1 MMTFE
6 GPRAVARH
14 ETPGNR
20 DGQLQQVVPAWNGI
34 LHEFRN
40 HLTVLLAAATE
51 IRIALP
57 FEAGREVAEALSE
70 TEWNVQRLNALVG
83 FVDAVLRDGTPVV
96 ADLDD
101 VVERA
106 LRLAAPAMGR
116 TAVSVHKDRRMG
128 VPNRGSS
135 LEALVAAL
143 LIDLVRTDRRTRSDE
158 RRLQIDIRAEA
169 TRTALHLTVES
180 DGHRPPPDSWR
191 LSLAYELAGR
201 VGASLE
207 PLDDLA
213 GFRVRFS

>member
-1 MMTFE
+1 MMTIQ
-6 GPRAVARH
+6 GPTAVARH

-20 DGQLQQVVPAWNGI
+20 DGQLHQVTSVWNGI

-40 HLTVLLAAATE
+40 HLTVLLGTATE
-51 IRIALP
+51 IRVALP
-57 FEAGREVAEALSE
+57 YDAGREVAEALGE

-83 FVDAVLRDGTPVV
+83 FLDAVLREGSQVV

-106 LRLAAPAMGR
+106 LRLAAPTMGR

-128 VPNRGSS
+128 VPNRGAA
-135 LEALVAAL
+135 LEALIAAL
-143 LIDLVRTDRRTRSDE
+143 LIDLVRTDRRACATD

-169 TRTALHLTVES
+169 TRTALNLSVES
-180 DGHRPPPDSWR
+180 DGRRPPSDSWR

-213 GFRVRFS
+213 GFRVRFC